1 MESNQTIKC
10 DVCNC
15 KYNNDEKYLCTL
27 KKVDISC
34 TCNKE
39 KCNDKKETICN
50 SFLEKNI
57 KE

>member
-10 DVCNC
+10 DVTNC

-27 KKVDISC
+27 RKVDISC

-39 KCNDKKETICN
+39 ICNDKKETICN
-50 SFLEKNI
+50 SFHEKDI